1 MVFTII
7 IPTHERPLLL
17 HRTLESL
24 AAQTYRQ
31 FTAVVVA
38 DSSMYLP
45 PHQDLATLPDY
56 VYVLRGGQSGPATS
70 RNMALD
76 LVRSE
81 YVIFL
86 DDDDTFEPGHLQ
98 SLADIL
104 GRSRPDILFTD
115 FKVIEEDRISFPPQ
129 RLNESALS
137 IADVTVDSVFVR
149 NRIPN
154 SALVYRRKVVDA
166 VRFDAALPIYED
178 WDFLL
183 SCLKRHKLTHA
194 PIDSLCIHKSYV
206 AGVENQRRGNTQD
219 EQIIPVMLALYK
231 RHQAKNMATRL
242 ARQKLMADAG
252 MALPI
257 ERF

>member
-1 MVFTII
+1 MFTII
-7 IPTHERPLLL
+7 IPTHERPMLL
-17 HRTLESL
+17 HRTLQSL

-45 PHQDLATLPDY
+45 PHQDLTTLPDY
-56 VYVLRGGQSGPATS
+56 VYVLRGGEPGPAVS
-70 RNMALD
+70 RNMGLD
-76 LVRSE
+76 LARSE
-81 YVIFL
+81 YVMFL
-86 DDDDTFEPGHLQ
+86 DDDDTFEAGHLQ
-98 SLADIL
+98 ALADVL
-104 GRSRPDILFTD
+104 GRAKPDILFTD
-115 FKVIEEDRISFPPQ
+115 FKVVEEDRVGFPPQ
-129 RLNESALS
+129 RLDETVLS
-137 IADVTVDSVFVR
+137 IADVTVDSVFIR

-154 SALVYRRKVVDA
+154 SALVYRRKVVEA
-166 VRFDAALPIYED
+166 VRFDPALPVYED

-194 PIDSLCIHKSYV
+194 PINSLCIHKSYV
-206 AGVENQRRGNTQD
+206 AGVENLRRGNSQD
-219 EQIIPVMLALYK
+219 EKIAPVMLELYK
-231 RHQAKNMATRL
+231 RHRTKNMATRQ